1 MYEKLTGNAAPKG
14 NDELRQSQEIPY
26 RSSFIHYSNSNTV
39 CKLSY
44 LYTVFCRFVEILFLL
59 IKNCRIWQFF
69 KFSYNITDWH
79 LGAFSLTGAA
89 GAKKPPH
96 GTRYGTMAEEEF
108 HSSVSESVSKIVVHS
123 TALIKSML
131 VDGDMPGLLA
141 ILGGLA
147 FARNKIWFYNE
158 TIIAARTKVR
168 PFTDRYIFHD
178 TNIENPSSKIDI

>member
-1 MYEKLTGNAAPKG
+1 
-14 NDELRQSQEIPY
+14 
-26 RSSFIHYSNSNTV
+26 
-39 CKLSY
+39 
-44 LYTVFCRFVEILFLL
+44 
-59 IKNCRIWQFF
+59 
-69 KFSYNITDWH
+69 
-79 LGAFSLTGAA
+79 
-89 GAKKPPH
+89 
-96 GTRYGTMAEEEF
+96 MAEEEF

-168 PFTDRYIFHD
+168 PFTDRYIFHV
-178 TNIENPSSKIDI
+178 TSIHRKSYGLTFNYIH

>member
-1 MYEKLTGNAAPKG
+1 M
-14 NDELRQSQEIPY
+14 I
-26 RSSFIHYSNSNTV
+26 V
-39 CKLSY
+39 
-44 LYTVFCRFVEILFLL
+44 LFR
-59 IKNCRIWQFF
+59 KNYRIWQFF

-79 LGAFSLTGAA
+79 LGAFSLTG
-89 GAKKPPH
+89 GKKPPH
-96 GTRYGTMAEEEF
+96 GTRYGTMAEDEF

-168 PFTDRYIFHD
+168 PFTDRYDFHD
-178 TNIENPSSKIDI
+178 TYSHRKSFH

>member
-14 NDELRQSQEIPY
+14 NDELRQSQKFHIDLVSFTTVIPIRY
-26 RSSFIHYSNSNTV
+26 VSYHIFTQCFVDLLRYYYIV
-39 CKLSY
+39 LLS
-44 LYTVFCRFVEILFLL
+44 
-59 IKNCRIWQFF
+59 KNCPIWQFF

-96 GTRYGTMAEEEF
+96 GARYGTMAEDEF

-168 PFTDRYIFHD
+168 PFTDRYICHN
-178 TNIENPSSKIDI
+178 TNIHRQYY

>member
-1 MYEKLTGNAAPKG
+1 
-14 NDELRQSQEIPY
+14 
-26 RSSFIHYSNSNTV
+26 
-39 CKLSY
+39 
-44 LYTVFCRFVEILFLL
+44 
-59 IKNCRIWQFF
+59 
-69 KFSYNITDWH
+69 
-79 LGAFSLTGAA
+79 
-89 GAKKPPH
+89 
-96 GTRYGTMAEEEF
+96 MAEEEF

-178 TNIENPSSKIDI
+178 TNIENPSSNSLTFDHIYQTYA